1 MIQPP
6 DTLITYRIKDAS
18 VFWHLC
24 DDPINIY
31 DTSSDDGI
39 CINGVNADAVF
50 QMMRNVM
57 CSQQP
62 CFKELSNRDYQLD
75 QAKEMRNALT
85 AYIESQE
92 PKEEA
97 E

>member
-24 DDPINIY
+24 DDSINIY

-75 QAKEMRNALT
+75 QAKALRNALT
-85 AYIESQE
+85 AYLESQE